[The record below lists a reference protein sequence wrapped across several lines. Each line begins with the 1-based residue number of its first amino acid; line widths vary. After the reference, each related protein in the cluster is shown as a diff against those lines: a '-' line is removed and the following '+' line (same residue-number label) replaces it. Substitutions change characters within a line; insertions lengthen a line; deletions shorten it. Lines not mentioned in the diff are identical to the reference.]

1 MREILGLSF
10 TSTASVRNYLNMI
23 VKEADGLLFL
33 EIGSSNWFDSKT
45 QKTDTTTKYA

>member
-1 MREILGLSF
+1 MREILGYSF
-10 TSTASVRNYLNMI
+10 TSTASVRNYLNMK
-23 VKEADGLLFL
+23 VKEVDGLKFL